1 MGRPCASVRGPLG
14 RRLAHGGRRVARG
27 RAPCDA
33 GDRDGGYDYADTGE
47 RNLPPGTRSDLV
59 RGRHRDTWSP
69 PNPRLSSACGRLLRL
84 PRPRYDRPWLRGHP
98 TSRDEELRL
107 LAEEQAALRR
117 VATLVAREPSPE
129 DVFAAVAEEVGRLL
143 RVENTLEYRFEADG
157 AATVVAIWG
166 AQDVGVPIGTRVT
179 LEGESVAARVHRTGR
194 AARFDDY
201 TDASGTIAARARSV
215 GVRSAVGTPIVV
227 EGRLW
232 GAMVALSRQ
241 AEPLPTEAASRIE
254 QFTQLVATAI
264 SNTEARAEAARL
276 AEEQAALRRVATLVA
291 RGASPAA
298 VFDVVATEVAH
309 VLDTDRMTVA
319 RYEPDGT
326 ATVVADRSRPG
337 LQIPVGTRLTL
348 EGDSVTGAVLR
359 SGRLV
364 RRDRWE
370 GATGSM
376 AALARKMGLR
386 LAIGVPILV
395 EGRVWG
401 SVSAG
406 WQREEPPHVDMESR
420 MAQFTE
426 LVATAIANADSR
438 AEVVASRARVLA
450 AGDDARRR
458 VVRDLHDGAQQRM
471 VHTILT
477 LQLATRALRE
487 HDAAAESLVAE
498 ALDQAEQANAEL
510 RELAQGILPSVLTQ
524 GGLLAGVH
532 ALVSRIDLSVTV
544 DVSSQRLPL
553 AIEASAYFVV
563 AEALT
568 NVIKHSKAQE
578 AVVRAGVDGP
588 ALLVEVRDDGV
599 GGANRDGAGLV
610 GLDDR
615 VAALGGALR
624 VESPAGGGTLIAAT
638 LPVPV

>member
-1 MGRPCASVRGPLG
+1 M
-14 RRLAHGGRRVARG
+14 
-27 RAPCDA
+27 
-33 GDRDGGYDYADTGE
+33 
-47 RNLPPGTRSDLV
+47 
-59 RGRHRDTWSP
+59 
-69 PNPRLSSACGRLLRL
+69 
-84 PRPRYDRPWLRGHP
+84 RGHP
-98 TSRDEELRL
+98 ISRDEEVRL

-143 RVENTLEYRFEADG
+143 GVENTLEYRFEADG

-166 AQDVGVPIGTRVT
+166 EPDVGVPIGTRVT

-194 AARFDDY
+194 PARFDDY
-201 TDASGTIAARARSV
+201 AGASGMIAARARRV

-227 EGRLW
+227 DGRPW

-241 AEPLPTEAASRIE
+241 AEPLPTEAASRVE

-298 VFDVVATEVAH
+298 VFEVVATEAAH
-309 VLDTDRMTVA
+309 VLDTDRMSVA
-319 RYEPDGT
+319 RYESDGT
-326 ATVVADRSRPG
+326 ATVVADQSKPG
-337 LQIPVGTRLTL
+337 LQIAVGTRLTL
-348 EGDSVTGAVLR
+348 EGESVTGAVLR

-401 SVSAG
+401 SMSAG
-406 WQREEPPHVDMESR
+406 WTREEPPPADMESR

-487 HDAAAESLVAE
+487 HDATAESLVAE

-524 GGLLAGVH
+524 GGLLAGVK

-553 AIEASAYFVV
+553 AVEASAYFVV

-578 AVVRAGVDGP
+578 AVVRAGLDGP
-588 ALLVEVRDDGV
+588 VLLVEVRDDGV
-599 GGANRDGAGLV
+599 GGANREGAGLV

>member
-1 MGRPCASVRGPLG
+1 LE
-14 RRLAHGGRRVARG
+14 
-27 RAPCDA
+27 
-33 GDRDGGYDYADTGE
+33 AD
-47 RNLPPGTRSDLV
+47 L
-59 RGRHRDTWSP
+59 
-69 PNPRLSSACGRLLRL
+69 
-84 PRPRYDRPWLRGHP
+84 
-98 TSRDEELRL
+98 TSRDNELRL
-107 LAEEQAALRR
+107 LADEQAALRR

-129 DVFAAVAEEVGRLL
+129 EVFAAVAEEVGRLL
-143 RVENTLEYRFEADG
+143 GVENTLEYRFEADG

-166 AQDVGVPIGTRVT
+166 EHDVGVPVGTRVT
-179 LEGESVAARVHRTGR
+179 LEGDSVAARVHRTGR
-194 AARFDDY
+194 PARFDDY
-201 TDASGTIAARARSV
+201 PDASGTIAALARKV

-227 EGRLW
+227 EGRPW

-298 VFDVVATEVAH
+298 VFEVVATEAAR
-309 VLDTDRMTVA
+309 VLDTDRTTVA

-326 ATVVADRSRPG
+326 ATVVADRSKPG

-348 EGDSVTGAVLR
+348 EGESVTGAVLR
-359 SGRLV
+359 TRRLV
-364 RRDRWE
+364 RRDNWE

-406 WQREEPPHVDMESR
+406 WTREEPPLADMEAH
-420 MAQFTE
+420 MAEFTE

-438 AEVVASRARVLA
+438 TELIASRARVLTA
-450 AGDDARRR
+450 NDDARRR
-458 VVRDLHDGAQQRM
+458 VVRDLHDGAQQRL
-471 VHTILT
+471 VHTIVT
-477 LQLATRALRE
+477 LKLATRALRE
-487 HDAAAESLVAE
+487 HDATAESLVAE
-498 ALDQAEQANAEL
+498 ALDKAVQANADL

-524 GGLLAGVH
+524 GGLLAGVN

-544 DVSSQRLPL
+544 DVSSRRLPP
-553 AIEASAYFVV
+553 AIEASAYFVI

-578 AVVRAGVDGP
+578 AVVHASVDGS
-588 ALLVEVRDDGV
+588 ALRVEVRDDGV
-599 GGANRDGAGLV
+599 GGANHDGAGLV

-624 VESPAGGGTLIAAT
+624 VESPPGGGTLIAAT
-638 LPVPV
+638 FPVPV

>member
-1 MGRPCASVRGPLG
+1 
-14 RRLAHGGRRVARG
+14 
-27 RAPCDA
+27 
-33 GDRDGGYDYADTGE
+33 
-47 RNLPPGTRSDLV
+47 LP
-59 RGRHRDTWSP
+59 
-69 PNPRLSSACGRLLRL
+69 
-84 PRPRYDRPWLRGHP
+84 GHP
-98 TSRDEELRL
+98 TSPDEEVRL

-117 VATLVAREPSPE
+117 VATLVAHEPSPE

-143 RVENTLEYRFEADG
+143 GVENTLEYRFEADG
-157 AATVVAIWG
+157 AASVVAIWG
-166 AQDVGVPIGTRVT
+166 ERDVGVPVGTRVT
-179 LEGESVAARVHRTGR
+179 LEGDSVAARVHRTGR
-194 AARFDDY
+194 PARFDDY
-201 TDASGTIAARARSV
+201 PGASGTIAALARNV

-227 EGRLW
+227 DGRVW

-241 AEPLPTEAASRIE
+241 AEPLPTQAASRIE

-264 SNTEARAEAARL
+264 SNTEARAEAGRL

-298 VFDVVATEVAH
+298 VFEVVATEAAG

-326 ATVVADRSRPG
+326 ATVVADRSKPG

-348 EGDSVTGAVLR
+348 EGDSITGAVLR
-359 SGRLV
+359 SGRLA
-364 RRDRWE
+364 RRDSWE
-370 GATGSM
+370 ATTGSM
-376 AALARKMGLR
+376 AALARKMALR
-386 LAIGVPILV
+386 LAIAVPILV

-401 SVSAG
+401 SMSAG
-406 WQREEPPHVDMESR
+406 WTREEPLPGMEAR
-420 MAQFTE
+420 LTQFTE
-426 LVATAIANADSR
+426 LVDTAIANADSR
-438 AEVVASRARVLA
+438 AELAASRARVLA
-450 AGDDARRR
+450 AADDARRR

-487 HDAAAESLVAE
+487 HDATAESLVAE
-498 ALDQAEQANAEL
+498 ALDQAVQANADL

-524 GGLLAGVH
+524 GGLLAGVN
-532 ALVSRIDLSVTV
+532 ALVSRVDLSVTV
-544 DVSSQRLPL
+544 DVSSQRLPP
-553 AIEASAYFVV
+553 AIEASAYFVI

-578 AVVRAGVDGP
+578 AVVHAGVDGS

-624 VESPAGGGTLIAAT
+624 VESPRGGGTLIAAT

>member
-1 MGRPCASVRGPLG
+1 V
-14 RRLAHGGRRVARG
+14 
-27 RAPCDA
+27 
-33 GDRDGGYDYADTGE
+33 
-47 RNLPPGTRSDLV
+47 PGTPVSVQEVQNPADRFLAGAPVVVGLRATLWATASAVRS
-59 RGRHRDTWSP
+59 
-69 PNPRLSSACGRLLRL
+69 A
-84 PRPRYDRPWLRGHP
+84 WLRGHP
-98 TSRDEELRL
+98 ISRDEELRL

-143 RVENTLEYRFEADG
+143 GVENTLEYRFEADG

-166 AQDVGVPIGTRVT
+166 EPDVGVPIGTRVT

-194 AARFDDY
+194 PARFDDY
-201 TDASGTIAARARSV
+201 AGASGMIAARARRV

-227 EGRLW
+227 EGRPW

-241 AEPLPTEAASRIE
+241 AEPLPTEAASRVE

-298 VFDVVATEVAH
+298 VFEVVATEAAH

-326 ATVVADRSRPG
+326 ATVVADQSKPG

-348 EGDSVTGAVLR
+348 EGESVTGAVLR

-406 WQREEPPHVDMESR
+406 WTREEPPPADMESR

-487 HDAAAESLVAE
+487 HDATAESLVAE

-524 GGLLAGVH
+524 GGLLAGVK

-553 AIEASAYFVV
+553 AVEASAYFVV

-578 AVVRAGVDGP
+578 AVVRAGLDGP
-588 ALLVEVRDDGV
+588 VLLVEVRDDGV
-599 GGANRDGAGLV
+599 GGANREGAGLV

>member
-1 MGRPCASVRGPLG
+1 LEG
-14 RRLAHGGRRVARG
+14 
-27 RAPCDA
+27 
-33 GDRDGGYDYADTGE
+33 
-47 RNLPPGTRSDLV
+47 NQ
-59 RGRHRDTWSP
+59 
-69 PNPRLSSACGRLLRL
+69 
-84 PRPRYDRPWLRGHP
+84 
-98 TSRDEELRL
+98 TSRDDELRV

-129 DVFAAVAEEVGRLL
+129 EVFAAVAEEVGRLL

-157 AATVVAIWG
+157 AATVVAVWG
-166 AQDVGVPIGTRVT
+166 ELDVGVPVGTRVT
-179 LEGESVAARVHRTGR
+179 LEGESVAGRVYRTGR
-194 AARFDDY
+194 PARFDDY
-201 TDASGTIAARARSV
+201 PDAPGTIAAMARSV
-215 GVRSAVGTPIVV
+215 GVRSAVGTPIAVD
-227 EGRLW
+227 GRVW

-298 VFDVVATEVAH
+298 VFEVVATEAAR

-326 ATVVADRSRPG
+326 ATVVADRSKPG

-348 EGDSVTGAVLR
+348 EGESVTGEVLR

-364 RRDRWE
+364 RRDSWE

-401 SVSAG
+401 SMSAG
-406 WQREEPPHVDMESR
+406 WTREESPLADVEGR

-426 LVATAIANADSR
+426 LVDTAIANADSR
-438 AEVVASRARVLA
+438 AELTASRARVLA
-450 AGDDARRR
+450 ADDDARRR
-458 VVRDLHDGAQQRM
+458 VVRDLHDGAQQRL
-471 VHTILT
+471 VHTIVMLK
-477 LQLATRALRE
+477 LATQALRE
-487 HDAAAESLVAE
+487 GDDAAESLVLE
-498 ALDQAEQANAEL
+498 ALAQAEEAKAEL
-510 RELAQGILPSVLTQ
+510 RELAHGILPWVLTS
-524 GGLLAGVH
+524 GGLRAGVD
-532 ALVSRIDLSVTV
+532 ALVSRIGLPVTV
-544 DVSSQRLPL
+544 DVSGERFPPG
-553 AIEASAYFVV
+553 IEASAYFVV

-568 NVIKHSKAQE
+568 NVVKHSRAE
-578 AVVRAGVDGP
+578 RAVVRASVDAGM
-588 ALLVEVRDDGV
+588 LHVEVRDDGV
-599 GGANRDGAGLV
+599 GGAVRDGAGLV
-610 GLDDR
+610 GLHDR
-615 VAALGGALR
+615 VAALGGRLR
-624 VESPAGGGTLIAAT
+624 VDTPLDGGTLIAAT
-638 LPVPV
+638 LPLPV

>member
-1 MGRPCASVRGPLG
+1 M
-14 RRLAHGGRRVARG
+14 
-27 RAPCDA
+27 
-33 GDRDGGYDYADTGE
+33 
-47 RNLPPGTRSDLV
+47 
-59 RGRHRDTWSP
+59 
-69 PNPRLSSACGRLLRL
+69 
-84 PRPRYDRPWLRGHP
+84 
-98 TSRDEELRL
+98 

-129 DVFAAVAEEVGRLL
+129 EVFAAVAEEVGRLL

-157 AATVVAIWG
+157 AATVVAVWG
-166 AQDVGVPIGTRVT
+166 ELDVGVPVGTRVT
-179 LEGESVAARVHRTGR
+179 LEGESVAARVYRTGR
-194 AARFDDY
+194 PARFDDY
-201 TDASGTIAARARSV
+201 PDAAGTIAAMARSV
-215 GVRSAVGTPIVV
+215 GVRSAVGTPIAVD
-227 EGRLW
+227 GRVW

-298 VFDVVATEVAH
+298 VFEVVATEAAR

-326 ATVVADRSRPG
+326 ATVVADRSKPG

-348 EGDSVTGAVLR
+348 EGESVTGEVLR

-364 RRDRWE
+364 RRDSWE

-401 SVSAG
+401 SMSAG
-406 WQREEPPHVDMESR
+406 WTREESPLADVEGR

-426 LVATAIANADSR
+426 LVDTAIANADSR
-438 AEVVASRARVLA
+438 AELTASRARVLA
-450 AGDDARRR
+450 ADDDARRR
-458 VVRDLHDGAQQRM
+458 VVRDLHDGAQQRL
-471 VHTILT
+471 VHTIVMLK
-477 LQLATRALRE
+477 LATQALRE
-487 HDAAAESLVAE
+487 GDDAAESLVLE
-498 ALDQAEQANAEL
+498 ALAQAEEAKAEL
-510 RELAQGILPSVLTQ
+510 RELAHGILPWVLTS
-524 GGLLAGVH
+524 GGLRAGVD
-532 ALVSRIDLSVTV
+532 ALVSRIGLPVTV
-544 DVSSQRLPL
+544 DVSGERFPPG
-553 AIEASAYFVV
+553 IEASAYFVV

-568 NVIKHSKAQE
+568 NVVKHSRAE
-578 AVVRAGVDGP
+578 RAVVRASVDAGV
-588 ALLVEVRDDGV
+588 LRVEVRDDGV
-599 GGANRDGAGLV
+599 GGAIRDGAGLV
-610 GLDDR
+610 GLHDR
-615 VAALGGALR
+615 VAALGGRLR
-624 VESPAGGGTLIAAT
+624 VDTPLDGGTLIAAT
-638 LPVPV
+638 LPLPV

>member
-1 MGRPCASVRGPLG
+1 M
-14 RRLAHGGRRVARG
+14 
-27 RAPCDA
+27 
-33 GDRDGGYDYADTGE
+33 
-47 RNLPPGTRSDLV
+47 
-59 RGRHRDTWSP
+59 
-69 PNPRLSSACGRLLRL
+69 
-84 PRPRYDRPWLRGHP
+84 RGHP
-98 TSRDEELRL
+98 TSPDEELRL
-107 LAEEQAALRR
+107 LADEQAALRR

-166 AQDVGVPIGTRVT
+166 EPDVGVPIGTRVT
-179 LEGESVAARVHRTGR
+179 LDGESVAARVHRTGR
-194 AARFDDY
+194 PARFDDY
-201 TDASGTIAARARSV
+201 THASGTIAARARSV

-298 VFDVVATEVAH
+298 VFEVVATEAAH
-309 VLDTDRMTVA
+309 VLDTDRMSVA

-348 EGDSVTGAVLR
+348 EGESVTGAVLR

-370 GATGSM
+370 GTTGSM

-406 WQREEPPHVDMESR
+406 WTREEPPPADMESR

-487 HDAAAESLVAE
+487 HDGTAESLVAE

-510 RELAQGILPSVLTQ
+510 RDLAQGILPSVLTQ
-524 GGLLAGVH
+524 GGLLAGVN

>member
-1 MGRPCASVRGPLG
+1 
-14 RRLAHGGRRVARG
+14 
-27 RAPCDA
+27 
-33 GDRDGGYDYADTGE
+33 
-47 RNLPPGTRSDLV
+47 
-59 RGRHRDTWSP
+59 
-69 PNPRLSSACGRLLRL
+69 
-84 PRPRYDRPWLRGHP
+84 LRGHP
-98 TSRDEELRL
+98 TSPDEELRL

-166 AQDVGVPIGTRVT
+166 EPDVGVPIGTRVT

-194 AARFDDY
+194 PARFDNY
-201 TDASGTIAARARSV
+201 TNASGAIAARARSV

-241 AEPLPTEAASRIE
+241 AKPLPTEAASRIE

-298 VFDVVATEVAH
+298 VFEVVATEAAH

-326 ATVVADRSRPG
+326 ATVVADQSKPG

-348 EGDSVTGAVLR
+348 EGESVTGAVLR

-406 WQREEPPHVDMESR
+406 WTREEPPPADMESR

-487 HDAAAESLVAE
+487 HDAMAESLVAE

-524 GGLLAGVH
+524 GGLLAGVN
-532 ALVSRIDLSVTV
+532 ALVSRIDVSVTV
-544 DVSSQRLPL
+544 DVSTQRLPL

-578 AVVRAGVDGP
+578 AVVRAGLDGP

>member
-1 MGRPCASVRGPLG
+1 M
-14 RRLAHGGRRVARG
+14 
-27 RAPCDA
+27 
-33 GDRDGGYDYADTGE
+33 
-47 RNLPPGTRSDLV
+47 
-59 RGRHRDTWSP
+59 
-69 PNPRLSSACGRLLRL
+69 
-84 PRPRYDRPWLRGHP
+84 RGHP
-98 TSRDEELRL
+98 TSPDEELRL

-166 AQDVGVPIGTRVT
+166 EPDVGVPIGTRVT

-194 AARFDDY
+194 SARFDNY

-232 GAMVALSRQ
+232 GAMIALSRQ

-298 VFDVVATEVAH
+298 VFEVVATEVAH
-309 VLDTDRMTVA
+309 VLDTDRMSVA

-370 GATGSM
+370 GTTGSM
-376 AALARKMGLR
+376 AALARKMGLH

-406 WQREEPPHVDMESR
+406 WTREEPPPADMESR

-487 HDAAAESLVAE
+487 HDATAESLVAE

-524 GGLLAGVH
+524 GGLLAGVN

-544 DVSSQRLPL
+544 DVSGQRLPL

-568 NVIKHSKAQE
+568 NVIKHSKAQA

>member
-1 MGRPCASVRGPLG
+1 LEADLT
-14 RRLAHGGRRVARG
+14 AR
-27 RAPCDA
+27 D
-33 GDRDGGYDYADTGE
+33 
-47 RNLPPGTRSDLV
+47 
-59 RGRHRDTWSP
+59 
-69 PNPRLSSACGRLLRL
+69 
-84 PRPRYDRPWLRGHP
+84 
-98 TSRDEELRL
+98 DEFRL
-107 LAEEQAALRR
+107 LADEQAALRR

-129 DVFAAVAEEVGRLL
+129 EVFAAVAEEVGRLL
-143 RVENTLEYRFEADG
+143 GVENTLAYRFEARG

-166 AQDVGVPIGTRVT
+166 EQDVGVPVGTRVT
-179 LEGESVAARVHRTGR
+179 LEGDNVAARVHRTGR
-194 AARFDDY
+194 PARFDDY
-201 TDASGTIAARARSV
+201 PHASGAIADRARQV

-227 EGRLW
+227 EGRPW

-241 AEPLPTEAASRIE
+241 VEPLPAEAAWRIE
-254 QFTQLVATAI
+254 QFTHLVATAI

-276 AEEQAALRRVATLVA
+276 AEEQAALRRVAMLVA

-298 VFDVVATEVAH
+298 VFEVVATEVAR
-309 VLDTDRMTVA
+309 VLATDRTTVA

-326 ATVVADRSRPG
+326 ATVVADRSKPG

-359 SGRLV
+359 TRRLV
-364 RRDRWE
+364 RRDNWE
-370 GATGSM
+370 RTTGSM

-386 LAIGVPILV
+386 LAIGVPILI

-406 WQREEPPHVDMESR
+406 WTGEEPALAELEAH
-420 MAQFTE
+420 MAEFTE

-438 AEVVASRARVLA
+438 TELIASRTRVVAAN
-450 AGDDARRR
+450 DEARRR
-458 VVRDLHDGAQQRM
+458 VVRDLHDGAQQRL
-471 VHTILT
+471 VHTIVT
-477 LQLATRALRE
+477 LRLATRALRE
-487 HDAAAESLVAE
+487 HDATAESLVAE
-498 ALDQAEQANAEL
+498 ALDQAVRANAEL

-524 GGLLAGVH
+524 GGLLAGVD

-544 DVSSQRLPL
+544 DVPSRRLPL

-578 AVVRAGVDGP
+578 AVVHACFDGS

-624 VESPAGGGTLIAAT
+624 VESPPEGGTLIAASF
-638 LPVPV
+638 PVPV

>member
-1 MGRPCASVRGPLG
+1 MS
-14 RRLAHGGRRVARG
+14 
-27 RAPCDA
+27 
-33 GDRDGGYDYADTGE
+33 
-47 RNLPPGTRSDLV
+47 
-59 RGRHRDTWSP
+59 
-69 PNPRLSSACGRLLRL
+69 
-84 PRPRYDRPWLRGHP
+84 
-98 TSRDEELRL
+98 
-107 LAEEQAALRR
+107 
-117 VATLVAREPSPE
+117 
-129 DVFAAVAEEVGRLL
+129 
-143 RVENTLEYRFEADG
+143 
-157 AATVVAIWG
+157 
-166 AQDVGVPIGTRVT
+166 
-179 LEGESVAARVHRTGR
+179 
-194 AARFDDY
+194 
-201 TDASGTIAARARSV
+201 
-215 GVRSAVGTPIVV
+215 
-227 EGRLW
+227 
-232 GAMVALSRQ
+232 
-241 AEPLPTEAASRIE
+241 
-254 QFTQLVATAI
+254 
-264 SNTEARAEAARL
+264 
-276 AEEQAALRRVATLVA
+276 
-291 RGASPAA
+291 
-298 VFDVVATEVAH
+298 
-309 VLDTDRMTVA
+309 VA

-370 GATGSM
+370 GTTGSM

-406 WQREEPPHVDMESR
+406 WTREEPPPADMESR

-487 HDAAAESLVAE
+487 HDGTAESLVAE
-498 ALDQAEQANAEL
+498 ALDQAERANAEL
-510 RELAQGILPSVLTQ
+510 REPR
-524 GGLLAGVH
+524 AGHPPVGPDPGRPTRRRQCTRVAH
-532 ALVSRIDLSVTV
+532 RPPVTV

>member
-1 MGRPCASVRGPLG
+1 LE
-14 RRLAHGGRRVARG
+14 
-27 RAPCDA
+27 
-33 GDRDGGYDYADTGE
+33 AD
-47 RNLPPGTRSDLV
+47 L
-59 RGRHRDTWSP
+59 
-69 PNPRLSSACGRLLRL
+69 
-84 PRPRYDRPWLRGHP
+84 
-98 TSRDEELRL
+98 TSRDDELRL
-107 LAEEQAALRR
+107 LADEQAALRR
-117 VATLVAREPSPE
+117 VATLVAREPLPE
-129 DVFAAVAEEVGRLL
+129 EVFAAVAEEVGRLL
-143 RVENTLEYRFEADG
+143 EVENTLEYRFEADG
-157 AATVVAIWG
+157 AGTVVAIWG
-166 AQDVGVPIGTRVT
+166 EPDVGVPIGTRVT

-194 AARFDDY
+194 PARFDDY
-201 TDASGTIAARARSV
+201 ANASGNIAARARRV

-298 VFDVVATEVAH
+298 VFEVVATEAAH

-326 ATVVADRSRPG
+326 ATVVADRSKPG
-337 LQIPVGTRLTL
+337 LEIPVGTRLTL
-348 EGDSVTGAVLR
+348 EGESVTGAVLR
-359 SGRLV
+359 TGRLV

-386 LAIGVPILV
+386 LAIAVPILV

-406 WQREEPPHVDMESR
+406 WTREEPPPADMESR
-420 MAQFTE
+420 MAEFTE

-487 HDAAAESLVAE
+487 HDATAESLVAE

-510 RELAQGILPSVLTQ
+510 RELAQGVLPSVLTQ
-524 GGLLAGVH
+524 GGLLAGVQ

-553 AIEASAYFVV
+553 AIEASAYFVI

-568 NVIKHSKAQE
+568 NVIKHSKAHE
-578 AVVRAGVDGP
+578 AVVRAGLDGP
-588 ALLVEVRDDGV
+588 VLLVEVRDDGV
-599 GGANRDGAGLV
+599 GGANREGAGLV

>member
-1 MGRPCASVRGPLG
+1 
-14 RRLAHGGRRVARG
+14 
-27 RAPCDA
+27 
-33 GDRDGGYDYADTGE
+33 
-47 RNLPPGTRSDLV
+47 
-59 RGRHRDTWSP
+59 
-69 PNPRLSSACGRLLRL
+69 
-84 PRPRYDRPWLRGHP
+84 
-98 TSRDEELRL
+98 
-107 LAEEQAALRR
+107 
-117 VATLVAREPSPE
+117 
-129 DVFAAVAEEVGRLL
+129 
-143 RVENTLEYRFEADG
+143 
-157 AATVVAIWG
+157 
-166 AQDVGVPIGTRVT
+166 
-179 LEGESVAARVHRTGR
+179 
-194 AARFDDY
+194 
-201 TDASGTIAARARSV
+201 
-215 GVRSAVGTPIVV
+215 
-227 EGRLW
+227 
-232 GAMVALSRQ
+232 
-241 AEPLPTEAASRIE
+241 
-254 QFTQLVATAI
+254 
-264 SNTEARAEAARL
+264 
-276 AEEQAALRRVATLVA
+276 VATLVA

-298 VFDVVATEVAH
+298 VFEVVATEAAH

-326 ATVVADRSRPG
+326 ATVVADRSKPG
-337 LQIPVGTRLTL
+337 LEIPVGTRLTL
-348 EGDSVTGAVLR
+348 EGESVTGAVLR

-386 LAIGVPILV
+386 LAIAVPILV

-406 WQREEPPHVDMESR
+406 WTREEPPPADMESR
-420 MAQFTE
+420 MAEFTE

-487 HDAAAESLVAE
+487 HDATAESLVAE

-510 RELAQGILPSVLTQ
+510 RELAQGVLPSVLTQ
-524 GGLLAGVH
+524 GGLLAGVQ

-553 AIEASAYFVV
+553 AIEASAYFVI

-568 NVIKHSKAQE
+568 NVIKHSKAHE
-578 AVVRAGVDGP
+578 AVVRAGLDGP
-588 ALLVEVRDDGV
+588 VLLVEVRDDGV
-599 GGANRDGAGLV
+599 GGANREGAGLV